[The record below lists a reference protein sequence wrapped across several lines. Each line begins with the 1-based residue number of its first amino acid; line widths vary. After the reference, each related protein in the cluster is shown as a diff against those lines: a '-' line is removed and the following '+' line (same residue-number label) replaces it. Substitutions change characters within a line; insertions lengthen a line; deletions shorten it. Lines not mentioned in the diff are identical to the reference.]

1 MEIDNILL
9 DHGFDL
15 GKHSRHSM
23 CLLGVPAIR
32 PEVSGKFNPSKTVL
46 PLIRLSTLEPCVTTR
61 AWFRWRAETND
72 LAPPIGHDG
81 RPSRP
86 QESSGNPPQFSGFQ
100 PYLGII
106 ALIVCLVLL
115 VLCSWSLD
123 LTGPRLHSQI
133 YAALLFVR
141 RPRTSTSPPTRK
153 RGQLTLF

>member
-1 MEIDNILL
+1 MPAGRSCNTTRGEWQIQ
-9 DHGFDL
+9 
-15 GKHSRHSM
+15 
-23 CLLGVPAIR
+23 CLQ
-32 PEVSGKFNPSKTVL
+32 TVL
-46 PLIRLSTLEPCVTTR
+46 PLIRLSTLESCVTTR

-72 LAPPIGHDG
+72 LAPPIGHDV
-81 RPSRP
+81 RPSMP
-86 QESSGNPPQFSGFQ
+86 QESNSNPPQFSGFQ

-141 RPRTSTSPPTRK
+141 RPRISTSPPTRK